1 MSKLDTRDDIEPRH
15 PVMDWLG
22 GNADGFQVS
31 VVRFGSGPWLKW
43 AGRSHSEF
51 LANAE
56 ATSQSH
62 SFEAVRQS
70 VTLLSPARLPA
81 LLGFEQ
87 VVLSLDEAASTGKD
101 LPW

>member
-1 MSKLDTRDDIEPRH
+1 MSKLDTRDDIEPRR

-31 VVRFGSGPWLKW
+31 VVRFGCGPWLKW
-43 AGRSHSEF
+43 AGRFQSEF
-51 LANAE
+51 PANAE
-56 ATSQSH
+56 VTAQSH

-70 VTLLSPARLPA
+70 VTLVSPARLPA
-81 LLGFEQ
+81 LLGFKQ